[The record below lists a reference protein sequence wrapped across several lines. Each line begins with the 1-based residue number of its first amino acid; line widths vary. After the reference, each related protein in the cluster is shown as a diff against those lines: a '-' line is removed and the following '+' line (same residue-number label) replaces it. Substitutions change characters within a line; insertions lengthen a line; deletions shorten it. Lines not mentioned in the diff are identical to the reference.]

1 MTENQYI
8 FIGCKVLSP
17 QLKLNISVLARVSDS
32 CQFNLRQTETKGF
45 DCENIGFV
53 GLMQKFQLL

>member
-1 MTENQYI
+1 MTEYQYA

-17 QLKLNISVLARVSDS
+17 QLKSNISVLARVSDS
-32 CQFNLRQTETKGF
+32 CQFGLRQTETKGF
-45 DCENIGFV
+45 DSENIGFV